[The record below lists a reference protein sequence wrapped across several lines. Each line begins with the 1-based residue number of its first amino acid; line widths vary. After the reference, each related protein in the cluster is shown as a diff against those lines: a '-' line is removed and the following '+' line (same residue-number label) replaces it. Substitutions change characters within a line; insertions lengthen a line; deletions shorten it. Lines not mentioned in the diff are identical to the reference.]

1 MSTTIN
7 TVRPHEFPLSTKIG
21 KGSIATSVVPVHLRR
36 RSTARLVAGLLL
48 GSAMSFARDPC
59 AAKEKEPACDLAAP
73 NATKAGDK
81 ACARAWIDAN
91 LRLNDIQVIGTH
103 NSYKQRL
110 PPEEFAAH
118 KAHDEHGAD
127 GLDYGHRPLN
137 EQLDLGIRQLE
148 LDVWDDPEGG
158 RWLHPPGA
166 LRKGFASPPW
176 PPAQAAQMARSGFK
190 VMHLADIDFRS
201 SCMSFVGCLTIIRE
215 WSAAHPQHAPIMIL
229 INAKDGKLGP
239 GSPAALK
246 FDAAAFDRLDAEI
259 RSVFKPAQ
267 LITPDEVQGK
277 FATLREATRAGNWP
291 TLGQAR
297 GRVLFVLDESDD
309 KIALYRGARKSL
321 EGRAM
326 FATVKE
332 DSPAAAYITLN
343 DPRVDLE
350 RIKAAVAS
358 GLLVRT
364 RADADTVEARRND
377 TARREA
383 ALASGAQFVSTDYFE
398 PDPRFGPYRVRFDD
412 GAIARCNPVR
422 AAAKCAGVPIE

>member
-1 MSTTIN
+1 MPGMKCNRETTSAAWTPAI
-7 TVRPHEFPLSTKIG
+7 LAG
-21 KGSIATSVVPVHLRR
+21 ATSLIASLCIV
-36 RSTARLVAGLLL
+36 STGLLAQP
-48 GSAMSFARDPC
+48 SR
-59 AAKEKEPACDLAAP
+59 AASSLCNLATT
-73 NATKAGDK
+73 NAAQAGDK
-81 ACARAWIDAN
+81 ACARAWIDTN
-91 LRLNDIQVIGTH
+91 LRLNDMQVIGTH
-103 NSYKQRL
+103 NSYKQHM

-118 KAHDEHGAD
+118 HALDAHGAD

-148 LDVWDDPEGG
+148 LDVWDDPQGA

-166 LRKGFASPPW
+166 MRKGFASPPW
-176 PPAQAAQMARSGFK
+176 PSAQTAQMTKPGFK

-201 SCMSFVGCLTIIRE
+201 SCMTFVACLTIIRD
-215 WSAAHPQHAPIMIL
+215 WSAAHPRHVPIMIL

-239 GSPAALK
+239 GSVAALK
-246 FDAAAFDRLDAEI
+246 FDEAAFDRLDAEI
-259 RSVFKPAQ
+259 RSVFKPKQ
-267 LITPDEVQGK
+267 LITPDGIQGA
-277 FATLREATRAGNWP
+277 FPTPRDAARAGHWP

-297 GRVLFVLDESDD
+297 GRILFALDESDD

-326 FATVKE
+326 FATTRE
-332 DSPAAAYITLN
+332 DSPAAGYITLN
-343 DPRVDLE
+343 DPLADQE
-350 RIKAAVAS
+350 RIKTAVAA

-364 RADADTVEARRND
+364 RADADTFEARRND

-383 ALASGAQFVSTDYFE
+383 AFASGAQFVSTDYFE

-422 AAAKCAGVPIE
+422 AAAKCAGIPIE